1 MGKDYRGVGYL
12 TGRRLSFNSGAPKH
26 AVRVD
31 DDSQV
36 AYSDSDKDGKSG
48 MTNIGAII
56 GREVLDSRGNPTV
69 EAEVQLASGV
79 IGRAIVPSGASTGEH
94 EAVELR
100 DGDNARFLGKGVL
113 KAVENVNAEI
123 ADALANWD
131 AADQRALDQ
140 KMIELD
146 GTENKARL
154 GANAILAVSMA
165 AARAAAAEYGLP
177 LYRYLGGAGAN
188 TLPTPM
194 MNILNGGAHADN
206 NVDFQEFMVMPV
218 GAPSFSEAL
227 RWGVEVFHTLKGVLK
242 KRGYNTAVGDEGG
255 FAPSVKS
262 NVEAIEVVLEAIQ
275 QAGYKPGEEIAIA
288 LDPAASEFYQD
299 GKYVFKKSDKSA
311 KSSDD
316 MVRFWSKWAND
327 YPIVSLED
335 GLSEDDW
342 DGWQNLTR
350 ELGGKI
356 QLVGDDIFVTNI
368 TFLQEGIDKGV
379 ANSIL
384 IKVNQIGTVSETLDA
399 IDLARRNGYTSI
411 ISHRSG
417 ETEDTFIAD
426 LAVATGAGQIK
437 TGSASRTDRIAKYNQ
452 LLRIESELGD
462 SARFLGLKALNY
474 KG

>member
-1 MGKDYRGVGYL
+1 MGKYYQGVGYL
-12 TGRRLSFNSGAPKH
+12 TERPLIFHSDVPESFFSNALRTKPNYVKEVKSSMSNIAGIH
-26 AVRVD
+26 A
-31 DDSQV
+31 
-36 AYSDSDKDGKSG
+36 
-48 MTNIGAII
+48 
-56 GREVLDSRGNPTV
+56 REVLDSRGNPTV
-69 EAEVQLASGV
+69 EAEVFLSDGSM
-79 IGRAIVPSGASTGEH
+79 GRAIVPSGASTGEH

-100 DGDNARFLGKGVL
+100 DADNNRFAGKGVL
-113 KAVENVNAEI
+113 KAVENVNGEI
-123 ADALANWD
+123 AEALANWD
-131 AADQRALDQ
+131 AFDQRGLDA

-165 AARAAAAEYGLP
+165 AARASAWSLDIP

-242 KRGYNTAVGDEGG
+242 KRGYNTSVGDEGG

-262 NVEAIEVVLEAIQ
+262 NVEAIEVVLEAITK
-275 QAGYKPGEEIAIA
+275 AGYKPGEEIAIA
-288 LDPAASEFYQD
+288 LDPASSEFYQD

-311 KSSDD
+311 KSSDE
-316 MVRFWSKWAND
+316 MIQFYAKWVKD

-335 GLSEDDW
+335 GLAEQDW
-342 DGWQNLTR
+342 DGWQKLTK

-368 TFLQEGIDKGV
+368 KIFGEGIEKGI

-384 IKVNQIGTVSETLDA
+384 IKLNQIGTVSETLDA
-399 IDLARRNGYTSI
+399 VDLGRRNGYTSV

-426 LAVATGAGQIK
+426 FAVATGAGQIK
-437 TGSASRTDRIAKYNQ
+437 TGSASRTDRVSKYNQ
-452 LLRIESELGD
+452 LLRIEEELGGT
-462 SARFLGLKALNY
+462 ARFLGLKALNY
-474 KG
+474 KE